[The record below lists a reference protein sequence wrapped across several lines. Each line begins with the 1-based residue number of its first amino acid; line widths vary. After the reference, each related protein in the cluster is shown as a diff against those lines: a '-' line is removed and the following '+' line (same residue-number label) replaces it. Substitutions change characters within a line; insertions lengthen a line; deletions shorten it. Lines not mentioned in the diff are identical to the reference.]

1 MILARLCSERLNSLQ
16 SRANLIGLSGQGA
29 HHINVGTYYCRSP
42 VWLAF
47 GGLRGKNQSAF
58 AFLSYDFNLVRSH
71 LSPNRATNVTRT
83 RQEVTKEIGSGQKFA
98 FNTKSCHQKK
108 WTYVKFMSQVLPF
121 PSGSN
126 RPSKGPAQVA
136 FDRQEL
142 SAIMNVYGQ
151 MVSKGDWKDYAM
163 DFLRDKAVFS
173 VYRRASEHALYRI
186 EKVPALRLKQGQYT
200 VIAPGGLV
208 LKRGHD
214 LRVVLKVFDKARFR
228 SL

>member
-1 MILARLCSERLNSLQ
+1 
-16 SRANLIGLSGQGA
+16 
-29 HHINVGTYYCRSP
+29 
-42 VWLAF
+42 
-47 GGLRGKNQSAF
+47 
-58 AFLSYDFNLVRSH
+58 
-71 LSPNRATNVTRT
+71 
-83 RQEVTKEIGSGQKFA
+83 
-98 FNTKSCHQKK
+98 
-108 WTYVKFMSQVLPF
+108 MSQILPF
-121 PSGSN
+121 PSGSSHQ
-126 RPSKGPAQVA
+126 SKAPAQVA

-142 SAIMNVYGQ
+142 SAILNIYGQ

-186 EKVPALRLKQGQYT
+186 EKVPALRKKQGQFA

-214 LRVVLKVFDKARFR
+214 LQVVLKVFDKARFR

>member
-1 MILARLCSERLNSLQ
+1 MTRIRQGVTNK
-16 SRANLIGLSGQGA
+16 IGTGQ
-29 HHINVGTYYCRSP
+29 N
-42 VWLAF
+42 
-47 GGLRGKNQSAF
+47 F
-58 AFLSYDFNLVRSH
+58 ACN
-71 LSPNRATNVTRT
+71 A
-83 RQEVTKEIGSGQKFA
+83 
-98 FNTKSCHQKK
+98 KSCHQKK
-108 WTYVKFMSQVLPF
+108 RIYVACMSQVLPF
-121 PSGSN
+121 PSGSS

-142 SAIMNVYGQ
+142 STILNVYGQ

-186 EKVPALRLKQGQYT
+186 EKVPALQKKQGQFA

-214 LRVVLKVFDKARFR
+214 LQVVLKVFDKARFR